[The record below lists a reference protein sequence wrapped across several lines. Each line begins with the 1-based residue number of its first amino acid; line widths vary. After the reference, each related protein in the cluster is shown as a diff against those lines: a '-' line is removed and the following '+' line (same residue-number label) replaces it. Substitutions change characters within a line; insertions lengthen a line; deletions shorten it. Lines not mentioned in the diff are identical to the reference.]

1 MKKCSKCCIEKPLS
15 EFYNQKLGK
24 NGKRADCKKCAN
36 LFSNTNWEKY
46 HYKKYGI
53 SLTQKQQMIKNQN
66 NSCALCKKQFTNK
79 YNTCVDHC
87 HKTGKIRGV
96 LCRACNSAL
105 GQLGDSIQSLTLAIK
120 YLSHGE
126 TKL

>member
-1 MKKCSKCCIEKPLS
+1 MKKCSKCGIEKPLS
-15 EFYNQKLGK
+15 EFYNQKL
-24 NGKRADCKKCAN
+24 
-36 LFSNTNWEKY
+36 
-46 HYKKYGI
+46 
-53 SLTQKQQMIKNQN
+53 
-66 NSCALCKKQFTNK
+66 
-79 YNTCVDHC
+79 
-87 HKTGKIRGV
+87 GKIRGV